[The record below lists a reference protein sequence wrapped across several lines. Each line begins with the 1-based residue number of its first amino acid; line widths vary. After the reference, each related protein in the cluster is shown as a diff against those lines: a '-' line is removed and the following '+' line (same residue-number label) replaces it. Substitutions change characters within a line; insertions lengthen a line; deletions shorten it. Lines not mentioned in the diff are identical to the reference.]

1 MPSTPGVIMNR
12 TTNQPIFLMRIRLL
26 NGEVQVSMMV
36 LPSLPL
42 FSHFRLT
49 VMGCL
54 TWQVTFGNGVR
65 IGMILSTMQRVR
77 IKIQQVLKLVKGVFY
92 GVVLGIE
99 HRIPCVLLN
108 G

>member
-1 MPSTPGVIMNR
+1 MNR

-54 TWQVTFGNGVR
+54 TWQVTFGSGVR
-65 IGMILSTMQRVR
+65 TGMILSTMQRVR
-77 IKIQQVLKLVKGVFY
+77 IQIQQTLKLVKDAFY

-99 HRIPCVLLN
+99 RLIPCILRT
-108 G
+108 GK